1 MRASRLYA
9 SCYVPIILFL
19 ELRGIYSFVSPE
31 VRSSHF
37 HRPISTAARLSIPR
51 NIRLLKTTTDEKEA
65 HTTSPSIRKIPGTAK
80 LDKAWEDLGF
90 EFRPT
95 NSYVRLTYEED
106 SDGVGSWSTPE
117 LVNEPY
123 IRLHIGATALHYG
136 QTCFEGL
143 KAFCHADDNVYLFR
157 PDENAKRM
165 QSSCRRLVMPE
176 LSTESFIEACK
187 MVVRD
192 NIEFVPPYGSNGALY
207 LRPLLIGSGPRI
219 GLQPSDEYTFLIL
232 AIPVGDY
239 YKGGLSKPVN
249 GKIMEQ
255 YDRAAPRGVGNVKV
269 AGNYASDLLPNMLSK
284 KEGYPIIL
292 YLDSSTQ
299 TMIDEFS
306 TSNFVG
312 IDSRTKRFITPK
324 TSSVLPSVTNKSLMQ
339 IAADMEQMQVEARPV
354 NVNEMN
360 DFDEVLAVGTAVVVT
375 PVGSIARM
383 KQDNPS
389 EISHV
394 YQFGNGNEI
403 GPITKKLYQR
413 IRDIQNGH
421 VEDKYH
427 WLVKVD

>member
-1 MRASRLYA
+1 MLLASPFAGTYCL
-9 SCYVPIILFL
+9 SILFL
-19 ELRGIYSFVSPE
+19 QLQWVNGFVTPAVRYQLHRHEATE
-31 VRSSHF
+31 VSSRSD
-37 HRPISTAARLSIPR
+37 IVLKST
-51 NIRLLKTTTDEKEA
+51 TEEKETYA
-65 HTTSPSIRKIPGTAK
+65 TSKATISSSIKKKPGTAI

-90 EFRPT
+90 EFSPT
-95 NSYVRLTYEED
+95 NSYVSMTYKEN
-106 SDGVGSWSTPE
+106 SDGSGSWSTPE

-123 IRLHIGATALHYG
+123 IRLHIGATSLHYG

-143 KAFCHADDNVYLFR
+143 KAFCHEDDSVYLFR

-176 LSTESFIEACK
+176 LSSDLFIDACK

-192 NIEFVPPYGSNGALY
+192 NIEYVPPYGSNGALY

-219 GLQPSDEYTFLIL
+219 GLQPAGEYTFLIL
-232 AIPVGDY
+232 VIPVGDY

-249 GKIMEQ
+249 GKIMEE

-269 AGNYASDLLPNMLSK
+269 GGNYAADLLPNMLSK
-284 KEGYPIIL
+284 KQGYPIIL
-292 YLDSSTQ
+292 YLDSTTQ
-299 TMIDEFS
+299 TMIEEFS

-312 IDSRTKRFITPK
+312 IDSKNNKYITPN

-339 IAADMEQMQVEARPV
+339 IASDMEKMQVEARPV
-354 NVNEMN
+354 SVDEMSN
-360 DFDEVLAVGTAVVVT
+360 FDEVLAVGTAVVCT

-383 KQDNPS
+383 D
-389 EISHV
+389 SHNLEV
-394 YQFGNGNEI
+394 SKIYQFGNGNDV
-403 GPITKKLYQR
+403 GPVTKKLYQR

-421 VEDKYH
+421 IEDKYN